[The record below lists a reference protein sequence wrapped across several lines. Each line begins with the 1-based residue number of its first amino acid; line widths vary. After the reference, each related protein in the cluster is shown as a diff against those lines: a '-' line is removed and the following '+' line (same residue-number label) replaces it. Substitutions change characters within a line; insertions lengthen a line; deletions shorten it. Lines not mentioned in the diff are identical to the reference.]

1 MGCIASQTSELDWA
15 PPPPFPVPVDFH
27 AALVFLCVFF
37 LSKQP
42 LKSQLC
48 GDVMSSGRVER
59 HLLVELNH
67 LTGCLL
73 LGVCCRC
80 ACLSPSV
87 PGLSTCSLGAVRL
100 SISLNCHCSLV
111 GVCSHEKGGLPT
123 GSTWVRVGGRI
134 VPFPGMKVKSFP
146 CSLSPEGNLED
157 MQETL
162 VNVHERGSHQH
173 SQCGSCE
180 K

>member
-1 MGCIASQTSELDWA
+1 M
-15 PPPPFPVPVDFH
+15 
-27 AALVFLCVFF
+27 CVFF
-37 LSKQP
+37 IKATTEKPALWG
-42 LKSQLC
+42 C
-48 GDVMSSGRVER
+48 DVIGKGGAPPAGGTEPP
-59 HLLVELNH
+59 HWLLAPW
-67 LTGCLL
+67 CLL
-73 LGVCCRC
+73 SL
-80 ACLSPSV
+80 CLSQPQRPRPLNMQS
-87 PGLSTCSLGAVRL
+87 GSCAVRL